1 MFYPI
6 VLHCC
11 TNLIDVFFEN
21 LNYIVDLFY
30 IMNRFWQ
37 RQKS

>member
-6 VLHCC
+6 VLH
-11 TNLIDVFFEN
+11 
-21 LNYIVDLFY
+21 LFY